1 MLKRMKIIL
10 ASKSP
15 RRKELMNLL
24 NLEYDIIVS
33 DADET
38 LKEGLSIVEQSKRL
52 AKLKAKAVYDETTGD
67 RIIIGSDTI
76 VVKDDEIYGKPKDH
90 TDAVKMLTNLQNA
103 KHQVITSL
111 CILIERNEEY
121 FEYLDYEIT
130 DVYIQEMSSDEIDEW
145 INRASPYD
153 KAGAYAIQEEFAKYI
168 YKIDG
173 DYSSIV
179 GLPLNKVYNYI
190 KKFI

>member
-1 MLKRMKIIL
+1 
-10 ASKSP
+10 
-15 RRKELMNLL
+15 MNLL